1 MTTMTLTV
9 DAAARTHIGLVRKRN
24 EDALYAGR
32 SLFAVADGLGGHVAG
47 DTASTTAI
55 EVLQSIDRRVDP
67 EYLPLVL
74 GRAVSATNEALRR
87 KIADA
92 PELAGMAT
100 TLIAMLCSGDA
111 AVLANVGDSRA
122 YRLRHTG
129 SVPNES
135 PHLTQITED
144 HTYGHLVADAA
155 TVPGLPDRLYRFLD
169 GRPDGRSPDLT
180 RLNLH
185 PGDRFLLCSDGLS
198 AVVPHELITAT
209 LIARSDPNETADR
222 LIALAIDHGGPDNIA
237 VIVLNVRA
245 PHAM

>member
-32 SLFAVADGLGGHVAG
+32 SLFALADGLGGHVAG
-47 DTASTTAI
+47 HTASTTAI
-55 EVLQSIDRRVDP
+55 EVLQAHDRQVDP
-67 EYLPLVL
+67 ADLTLVL
-74 GRAVSATNEALRR
+74 GRAVSATNDALRK

-100 TLIAMLCSGDA
+100 TLVAMLCSGEA

-122 YRLRHTG
+122 YRLR
-129 SVPNES
+129 ES
-135 PHLTQITED
+135 DPAQLTQVTED

-185 PGDRFLLCSDGLS
+185 AGDRFLLCSDGLS
-198 AVVPHELITAT
+198 AVVPHELISAT
-209 LIARSDPNETADR
+209 LNARSDPNETADR
-222 LIALAIDHGGPDNIA
+222 LVTLAIDHGGPDNIA
-237 VIVLNVRA
+237 VIVIDIHMA
-245 PHAM
+245 QAAESHS